1 MADKKRKDDIMSW
14 LTAGDIAYL
23 ERAVKEMD
31 AGGGEHHE
39 LIPEDEFKALTDK
52 IIGENLDLFERL
64 AK

>member
-14 LTAGDIAYL
+14 LTKSDIAYL

-31 AGGGEHHE
+31 EGKGERHE
-39 LIPEDEFKALTDK
+39 LIPDDEFRSLTDK
-52 IIGENLDLFERL
+52 IIDENSELFERL